1 MSDIKTFQS
10 AKAKGNLTFKID
22 DEEFRRGIVSMAAA
36 DDLAA
41 IKQTLASG
49 EDPEKMGT
57 ERLMRNIQPFI
68 HHDDWERFK
77 KYVLEWVEVDTF
89 VELVNW
95 LVEVST
101 GTRPTQLASSP
112 PVSASTGGGSPDGAP
127 PEASGTPSTS
137 T

>member
-22 DEEFRRGIVSMAAA
+22 DEEFRRGIVSMA
-36 DDLAA
+36 
-41 IKQTLASG
+41 S
-49 EDPEKMGT
+49 